1 MSDKMAFRPLRPA
14 IATKRAGCRAASVL
28 PPGVVRVPAPP
39 TRPSLPVSPKRPS
52 SARIASRPAACHAA
66 SLIKAYARRD
76 PPLHRRKVPS
86 RLSRAIPAPR
96 KQARERKRERKH
108 SAPLHSPASPSSPV
122 VCHALFQTAA
132 RQRRGLSPRPEE
144 SFFGDGESTR
154 GEGAV
159 FTKNAPSPLVIPPL
173 HSPST
178 TKKRG
183 SHLHPLLPEKQRNN
197 SVLLLFAAVLEALA
211 VLHEVDL
218 FGQID
223 GTPPD
228 AG

>member
-1 MSDKMAFRPLRPA
+1 MEDRGKPCWKSGTASAFPAGASPRRSITDRMSDKMASRSLRPE
-14 IATKRAGCRAASVL
+14 IATKRAGCRAAPVL

-108 SAPLHSPASPSSPV
+108 SAPLHSPASPLLSGRMACLIPNSR
-122 VCHALFQTAA
+122 QTATGTFA
-132 RQRRGLSPRPEE
+132 
-144 SFFGDGESTR
+144 ST
-154 GEGAV
+154 
-159 FTKNAPSPLVIPPL
+159 
-173 HSPST
+173 
-178 TKKRG
+178 
-183 SHLHPLLPEKQRNN
+183 
-197 SVLLLFAAVLEALA
+197 
-211 VLHEVDL
+211 
-218 FGQID
+218 
-223 GTPPD
+223 
-228 AG
+228 